1 MKAPS
6 IKVRPGR
13 PDAEFPE
20 RTCEITF
27 PDGSGCLLTLKVR
40 RDGNY
45 IDVWRADD
53 GILIQTAH
61 STVSA
66 KG

>member
-1 MKAPS
+1 MRAPS

-13 PDAEFPE
+13 SDSEFPE

-27 PDGSGCLLTLKVR
+27 PDGTGCLLTLKVR
-40 RDGNY
+40 RGGNY
-45 IDVWRADD
+45 LDIDRADD
-53 GILIQTAH
+53 GLFVQTDRR
-61 STVSA
+61 TFPA